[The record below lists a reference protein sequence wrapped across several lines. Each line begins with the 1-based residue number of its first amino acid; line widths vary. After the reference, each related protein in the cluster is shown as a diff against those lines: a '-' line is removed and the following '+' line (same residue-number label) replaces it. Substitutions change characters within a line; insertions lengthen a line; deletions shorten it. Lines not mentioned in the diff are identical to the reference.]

1 MSVRVFISYN
11 LKPATTME
19 EYRKWSREV
28 DQPLA
33 GAAPGV
39 LRYEIFEVRGAG
51 KGEPDFTIIEDIEV
65 ESWEAWLKVNDLPE
79 VKPAYE
85 GFMRLA
91 DPDSVRVHWGE
102 KIEP

>member
-28 DQPLA
+28 DQPHA

-102 KIEP
+102 KLEP